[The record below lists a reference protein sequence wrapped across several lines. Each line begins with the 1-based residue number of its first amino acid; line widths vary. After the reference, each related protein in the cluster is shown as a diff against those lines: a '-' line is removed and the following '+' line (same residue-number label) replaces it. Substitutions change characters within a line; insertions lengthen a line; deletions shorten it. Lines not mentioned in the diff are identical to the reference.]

1 VSVSQ
6 LKRWNRLPSTRIRI
20 GQRLRIGETTVE
32 RASRVTPQ
40 HASAQTHVVRS
51 GETLIGV
58 AHRYGVSVS
67 ALGKANG
74 LSTKA
79 HLRIGQKLRI
89 PG

>member
-1 VSVSQ
+1 
-6 LKRWNRLPSTRIRI
+6 
-20 GQRLRIGETTVE
+20 
-32 RASRVTPQ
+32 
-40 HASAQTHVVRS
+40 VVRS